1 MGFRN
6 WIKFFDRA
14 ASSVARHVVMLLS
27 FLVGDWIRF
36 CDRASATLTKAIVCI
51 LAPMLGD
58 RLRMWGVYRVRCF
71 APDGTLKWE
80 DWAFNLITN
89 TALNDVLNEYIRA
102 TTQTTAWYMGLVDN
116 SGFTAFAAA
125 DTASSHSGW
134 TESQAYSNSTRPQWS
149 PGAASNQSIT
159 NSSSVNFSM
168 NATATIRGIFIISNS
183 TIGGT
188 SGTLF
193 SEAAFSGGNQS
204 VNSGDTLQCTYTLSL
219 ASN

>member
-1 MGFRN
+1 MRIRNLLGFL
-6 WIKFFDRA
+6 DRA
-14 ASSVARHVVMLLS
+14 TSCVVSFVAQILAF
-27 FLVGDWIRF
+27 FLGDLIRF
-36 CDRASATLTKAIVCI
+36 HGEYT
-51 LAPMLGD
+51 
-58 RLRMWGVYRVRCF
+58 VRCI
-71 APDGTLKWE
+71 APDGTVRWI
-80 DWAFNLITN
+80 AMARNLITN
-89 TALNDVLNEYIRA
+89 AGLNDVLNAYIRG

-125 DTASSHSGW
+125 DTMSGHAGW
-134 TESQAYSNSTRPQWS
+134 SESQAYSNGSRPQWS

-159 NSSSVNFSM
+159 NGSTVNFSM
-168 NATATIRGIFIISNS
+168 NASATIRGIFIASNS
-183 TIGGT
+183 TTGGT